1 MRAHHKWWFKHLP
14 NAPGDTRGIS
24 NNWWLYGVDPNMAG

>member
-14 NAPGDTRGIS
+14 RASSFTWGIA
-24 NNWWLYGVDPNMAG
+24 NNWWLYGVDPNTVK